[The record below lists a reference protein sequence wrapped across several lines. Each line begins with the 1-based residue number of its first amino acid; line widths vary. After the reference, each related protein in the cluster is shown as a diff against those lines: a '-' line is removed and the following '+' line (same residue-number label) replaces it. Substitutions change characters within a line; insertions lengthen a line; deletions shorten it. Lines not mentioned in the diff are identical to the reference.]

1 MHVEP
6 EIELKIIL
14 FGDSSTKK
22 TSFLLKYVEN
32 EKQVKQIATIGIDM
46 KQKSIY
52 FNGIKI
58 KLIIFDTA
66 GQERFRSLALGF
78 LKGADG
84 AILLYD
90 ITNISTFDSLKNYYI
105 KNIEEIK
112 PDLKYIIAG
121 NKIDL
126 EDQRSISREK
136 VIKFCELKKVEHIE
150 VSSKLDINV
159 KECFN
164 MLIKSI
170 IEDKT
175 KKELIDRYGKKY
187 KDENGKI
194 CFEKKKKKKIF
205 SELDKYICF

>member
-32 EKQVKQIATIGIDM
+32 EKPVKQVATIGIDM

-58 KLIIFDTA
+58 NLIIFDTA
-66 GQERFRSLALGF
+66 GQERFRSISLGF

-126 EDQRSISREK
+126 EDQRYFKR
-136 VIKFCELKKVEHIE
+136 
-150 VSSKLDINV
+150 
-159 KECFN
+159 
-164 MLIKSI
+164 KSNQI
-170 IEDKT
+170 
-175 KKELIDRYGKKY
+175 L
-187 KDENGKI
+187 
-194 CFEKKKKKKIF
+194 
-205 SELDKYICF
+205 

>member
-1 MHVEP
+1 
-6 EIELKIIL
+6 
-14 FGDSSTKK
+14 
-22 TSFLLKYVEN
+22 
-32 EKQVKQIATIGIDM
+32 M

-58 KLIIFDTA
+58 NLIIFDTA
-66 GQERFRSLALGF
+66 GQERFRSLSLGF

-136 VIKFCELKKVEHIE
+136 VTKFCELKKVEHIE
-150 VSSKLDINV
+150 VSSELDINI
-159 KECFN
+159 KDCFDI
-164 MLIKSI
+164 LIKSI

-175 KKELIDRYGKKY
+175 KEELIDRYGKKY
-187 KDENGKI
+187 KDENDKI
-194 CFEKKKKKKIF
+194 CFEKQKKKKIF
-205 SELDKYICF
+205 SKFDKCICF